1 MLSIGDGAND
11 VAMLQTADVGIGIM
25 GKEGRQA
32 VNNSD
37 YAIAQFRWA
46 AVWAGR
52 TRDPGRWPASKL
64 VAVGMR
70 AWYQK
75 CVWSG
80 RCTGA
85 AGLAA
90 NPLLAPPGCPARYLV
105 PLLLV
110 HGNLS
115 YYRLA
120 RLIKYS
126 FYKNITFAFVLFYYQ
141 VRAAAVVHSSM
152 CPGGIAHSAAVVNA
166 CALLQLGL
174 PQPTPTPPALPFA
187 RSFTMASRGRRWW
200 TPSPPPC
207 STWCS
212 PHCPSCSSPSWT
224 ALSKTC
230 ARSSATPRWAAG
242 RVDGTG

>member
-1 MLSIGDGAND
+1 MSCCCPVWRALRALLGPVAKQADFYGACVLCLQGKMLSIGDGAND

-46 AVWAGR
+46 AVWEGR
-52 TRDPGRWPASKL
+52 TRGPGRWPASKL
-64 VAVGMR
+64 VAAGIR
-70 AWYQK
+70 AWSQK
-75 CVWSG
+75 CAWSG
-80 RCTGA
+80 RRAGA

-90 NPLLAPPGCPARYLV
+90 NPLLAPPGCHARYLV

-141 VRAAAVVHSSM
+141 VRCS
-152 CPGGIAHSAAVVNA
+152 C
-166 CALLQLGL
+166 CA
-174 PQPTPTPPALPFA
+174 
-187 RSFTMASRGRRWW
+187 
-200 TPSPPPC
+200 
-207 STWCS
+207 
-212 PHCPSCSSPSWT
+212 
-224 ALSKTC
+224 
-230 ARSSATPRWAAG
+230 
-242 RVDGTG
+242 